1 MNAAEQPCPGQN
13 GHAVAKLTSDR
24 TTQTRLMPW
33 SAEQGPG
40 ANAPLHD
47 DGAFLVDTSVEGDW
61 RPHRPAGHAPDVV
74 SIIDGVRRVEAHA
87 MSDTVSGTVV
97 PALFGSYAAGVVRC
111 EPGRAHIPIDSGL
124 LRVARC
130 YLQGG
135 TAAEDLVVLSGQNE
149 LRYRAA
155 PVPGATRSSE
165 LVSELT
171 MRMLDAETDLAEK
184 LSADTSM
191 LTLVDGPL
199 RRVHSGWRVAGYI
212 KRTKNWYLGPAEREI
227 LDELGVGDRTP
238 LFRIARKE
246 PAKGR
251 PIVDRFSWYVRIA
264 DLGPHLHPLA
274 SLMRMETWATVPVS
288 QAAQLADECAA
299 TVPRFASSLAHD
311 PRAPQNLTP
320 VRGLERKLRRML
332 GDGRWLRRRIG
343 VALARRAQSETRLA
357 D

>member
-1 MNAAEQPCPGQN
+1 
-13 GHAVAKLTSDR
+13 
-24 TTQTRLMPW
+24 
-33 SAEQGPG
+33 
-40 ANAPLHD
+40 
-47 DGAFLVDTSVEGDW
+47 
-61 RPHRPAGHAPDVV
+61 
-74 SIIDGVRRVEAHA
+74 

-111 EPGRAHIPIDSGL
+111 EPGRAHIPMDSGL

-130 YLQGG
+130 YLEGG
-135 TAAEDLVVLSGQNE
+135 TAAEDLVVLSGEHE

-184 LSADTSM
+184 LSTDTSM

-199 RRVHSGWRVAGYI
+199 RRLHSGSRIAGYI
-212 KRTKNWYLGPAEREI
+212 KRTKNWYLRPAERAI
-227 LDELGVGDRTP
+227 FDGLDVGDRTP

-246 PAKGR
+246 PAEGR
-251 PIVDRFSWYVRIA
+251 PIVDRFSWYVRVA

-274 SLMRMETWATVPVS
+274 SLMRMETWATIPVT
-288 QAAQLADECAA
+288 QAAELADECAA
-299 TVPRFASSLAHD
+299 LLPRMASSLVHD

-320 VRGLERKLRRML
+320 VRGLESKLRRLL
-332 GDGRWLRRRIG
+332 GNGKWLRRQIA
-343 VALARRAQSETRLA
+343 VALARRTPGRSITLTEPSRLPDVDRSTTA
-357 D
+357 HARRDIDLARGRA